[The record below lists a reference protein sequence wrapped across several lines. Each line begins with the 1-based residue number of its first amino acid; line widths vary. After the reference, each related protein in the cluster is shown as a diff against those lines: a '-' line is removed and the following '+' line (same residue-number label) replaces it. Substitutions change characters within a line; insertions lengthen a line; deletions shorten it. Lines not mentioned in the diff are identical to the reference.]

1 MKPSMLSRLALLEA
15 AGPEQAWQ
23 HTEGLCALLA
33 YARAHPA
40 EPWEEEDAAEDLS
53 GLALLLREAWAWHA
67 AQKGLP

>member
-1 MKPSMLSRLALLEA
+1 MRATLLTRVALLEA
-15 AGPEQAWQ
+15 ASPEQAWQ

-53 GLALLLREAWAWHA
+53 GLALLLREARAWHA